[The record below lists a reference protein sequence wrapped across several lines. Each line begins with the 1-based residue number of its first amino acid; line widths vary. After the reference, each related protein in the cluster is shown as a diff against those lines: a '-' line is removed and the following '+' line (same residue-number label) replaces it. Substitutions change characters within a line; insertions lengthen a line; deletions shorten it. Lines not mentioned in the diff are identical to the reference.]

1 MYVSGLTI
9 LRNAVRLGYCFEE
22 SIRSALPI
30 CDEFVVVVGD
40 SEDGTLEAVRA
51 MNEPKVHI
59 VETVWSDRVEPRR
72 YVLSQQTN
80 IGLHMCRGDWVVY
93 LQANEVL
100 HEASLPVLTALMEK
114 HNGDAGVEA
123 LLLERLVFWGDF
135 DHYVGVYPNRF
146 KYSPRIVRPY
156 RGTYAVRDA
165 MSFAVF
171 DRFGLKGRYPRAVDT
186 GQDLYRYSW
195 VLDPEQT
202 RRKHEDAV
210 HLADCKER
218 MVDEGFFYTHLPKQ
232 HVLKFGGTQPEVMR
246 EHIDAFSQ
254 RLSLDDERWRT
265 DPSWRERR
273 RSLES
278 WYYRRFGLPRF
289 RDTRYRLQG
298 GYVRKER

>member
-40 SEDGTLEAVRA
+40 GDDGTLETVRG
-51 MNEPKVHI
+51 MNEPKVRV

-100 HEASLPVLTALMEK
+100 HEASLPALGALMEEN
-114 HNGDAGVEA
+114 NGNSSVEA

-135 DHYVGVYPNRF
+135 DHFVGVYPNRF

-156 RGTYAVRDA
+156 CGTYAVRDA

-171 DRFGLKGRYPRAVDT
+171 DGFGLKGRYPRAVDT

-195 VLDPEQT
+195 VLDPEQA
-202 RRKHEDAV
+202 RHKHEDAV
-210 HLADCKER
+210 HLAGSEER
-218 MVDEGFFYTHLPKQ
+218 TVDEGFFYTHLPKQ
-232 HVLKFGGTQPEVMR
+232 HVRRFQGTHPAVMR
-246 EHIDAFSQ
+246 EQMAGFSQ

-265 DPSWRERR
+265 TPTGRERR
-273 RSLES
+273 RTLES
-278 WYYRRFGLPRF
+278 RYYRRFGVPRL

-298 GYVRKER
+298 DYVRKQR